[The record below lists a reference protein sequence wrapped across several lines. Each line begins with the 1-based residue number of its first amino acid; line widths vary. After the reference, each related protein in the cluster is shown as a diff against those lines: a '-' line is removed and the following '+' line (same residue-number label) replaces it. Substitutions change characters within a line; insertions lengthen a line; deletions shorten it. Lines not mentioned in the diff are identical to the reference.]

1 MKQIITFVSIVTLM
15 VLAFFLGR
23 VTHPSNNEVVQED
36 SDMTIQKNGIL
47 AYQHYYEV
55 AEDMLKTESPD
66 SILLADYESA
76 KMQLDDYK
84 ARHVMMWPEICDQR
98 DMLSDAIRCFYDHHP
113 KLRNNREDNIMAY
126 VRDFGINPDILG
138 EWSFSY

>member
-1 MKQIITFVSIVTLM
+1 MKQIIAFVSIIALM
-15 VLAFFLGR
+15 VLAFLLGR
-23 VTHPSNNEVVQED
+23 VTYPSQED
-36 SDMTIQKNGIL
+36 SDEMTIQKNGVL

-55 AEDMLKTESPD
+55 AENMLATESPD
-66 SILLADYESA
+66 SILLADYKSA

-113 KLRNNREDNIMAY
+113 KLADNREDDIMVY
-126 VRDFGINPDILG
+126 VRDFGINPEILG

>member
-1 MKQIITFVSIVTLM
+1 MKQIITFVSIVALM
-15 VLAFFLGR
+15 MLVFFLGR
-23 VTHPSNNEVVQED
+23 VTSTPSDE
-36 SDMTIQKNGIL
+36 MTIQRNGVL

-55 AEDMLKTESPD
+55 AESMLNTESPD
-66 SILLADYESA
+66 SILLADYKSA

-113 KLRNNREDNIMAY
+113 KLADNREDNIMAY
-126 VRDFGINPDILG
+126 VRDFGIDPDILG